1 MYYIGV
7 MSGTSL
13 DGIDVAITE
22 FSSNG
27 SFQLIAANTYSFPD
41 ELHRKIKRLIIEAH
55 SSLHELG
62 CIDIALGQL
71 IGNSINHLLIEHNI
85 LNSDVMAIGSHGQT
99 IFHYPIND
107 TPFSHQI
114 GNANVIAELTGI
126 TTVADFRQ
134 RDIAAGG
141 QGAPLVPAF
150 HKALFSS
157 DTEDRV
163 IINIGGISNIS
174 YLPASAEQ
182 PVLGF
187 DTGPGN
193 TLLDHWVNVQ
203 LGRTFDAYGKWAA
216 TGKISEQL
224 LSTLLNETYF
234 TKSIPKSTGR
244 ELFNPSWLDSML
256 SEFSANLAPEDVQ
269 ATLVE
274 LTAQSIAKHI
284 HKYTPNSKTIFICGG
299 GAHNTYLLS
308 RLQEV
313 LEPKRITTTEDL
325 GLHPDWVEA
334 SAFAWLAYRTINKK
348 PGNLPSVTGAE
359 HAVVLGAIYPA

>member
-150 HKALFSS
+150 HHALFKAE
-157 DTEDRV
+157 EDRV
-163 IINIGGISNIS
+163 IVNIGGISNITF
-174 YLPASAEQ
+174 LPSSPEEAI
-182 PVLGF
+182 LGF

-193 TLLDHWVNVQ
+193 VLLDYWIQSQ
-203 LGRTFDAYGKWAA
+203 LDQAYDSSGQWAA
-216 TGKISEQL
+216 SGTPHDKL
-224 LSTLLNETYF
+224 LSYLLNEAYF
-234 TKSIPKSTGR
+234 ELPIPKSTGR
-244 ELFNPSWLDSML
+244 ELFNSGWLNENIAKHLD
-256 SEFSANLAPEDVQ
+256 EIAPEDIQ
-269 ATLVE
+269 AT
-274 LTAQSIAKHI
+274 
-284 HKYTPNSKTIFICGG
+284 
-299 GAHNTYLLS
+299 
-308 RLQEV
+308 
-313 LEPKRITTTEDL
+313 
-325 GLHPDWVEA
+325 
-334 SAFAWLAYRTINKK
+334 
-348 PGNLPSVTGAE
+348 
-359 HAVVLGAIYPA
+359 